1 MKITR
6 GYFNSYRISDSNI
19 ITESYRRTRYFSSS
33 DIRSGA
39 CTTVFISHKHSDL
52 ETAGDMNELKGLLSY
67 LKKEYHIDPYIDS
80 MDKKMPNE
88 TCVETAERIKE
99 IINYSQKFILLATN
113 AAIASKW
120 CNWEVGIADKLK
132 LPHND
137 MAIMPMLDEP
147 NSLYKGNEY
156 LELYPFIEERNFQI
170 SGKCLGVYIR
180 TNEGRKWITLKN
192 WLENRY

>member
-6 GYFNSYRISDSNI
+6 GYFNSYRISDSNVL
-19 ITESYRRTRYFSSS
+19 TESYRRTRYFSSS
-33 DIRSGA
+33 GIRSGA
-39 CTTVFISHKHSDL
+39 GTTVFISHKHSDL
-52 ETAGDMNELKGLLSY
+52 ENTGDMNDLKGLLNY
-67 LKKEYHIDPYIDS
+67 LIDKYHIEPYIDS
-80 MDKKMPNE
+80 MDKKMPDE

-99 IINYSQKFILLATN
+99 VINYSEKFILLATN

-132 LPHND
+132 FSGNN
-137 MAIMPMLDEP
+137 MAILPMLEDQD
-147 NSLYKGNEY
+147 SLYKGNEY
-156 LELYPFIEERNFQI
+156 LELYPYIEERVFQY

>member
-19 ITESYRRTRYFSSS
+19 LTESYRRTRYFSSTG
-33 DIRSGA
+33 IRSGA
-39 CTTVFISHKHSDL
+39 GTTVFISHKHSDL
-52 ETAGDMNELKGLLSY
+52 ETAGDMNDLKGLLNY
-67 LKKEYHIDPYIDS
+67 LKDKYHIEPYIDS

-99 IINYSQKFILLATN
+99 VINYSEKFILLATN

-132 LPHND
+132 FSGNN
-137 MAIMPMLDEP
+137 MAILPMLEDRD
-147 NSLYKGNEY
+147 SLYKGNEY
-156 LELYPFIEERNFQI
+156 LELYPYIEERI
-170 SGKCLGVYIR
+170 SLSGSRYLAVCIR
-180 TNEGRKWITLKN
+180 TKEGRKWITLEN
-192 WLENRY
+192 WLNNKY

>member
-6 GYFNSYRISDSNI
+6 GYFNRYRISDSNV
-19 ITESYRRTRYFSSS
+19 ITESYRRTRYFSSTG
-33 DIRSGA
+33 IRSGA
-39 CTTVFISHKHSDL
+39 GTTVFISHKHSDMV
-52 ETAGDMNELKGLLSY
+52 TDGDMNELKGLLNF
-67 LKKEYHIDPYIDS
+67 LKDEYHIEPYIDS
-80 MDKKMPNE
+80 MDKKMPDE
-88 TCVETAERIKE
+88 TCAETAERIKE
-99 IINYSQKFILLATN
+99 VINYSEKFILLATN

-137 MAIMPMLDEP
+137 MAILPMLDDR

-156 LELYPFIEERNFQI
+156 LELYPYIEERI
-170 SGKCLGVYIR
+170 TLSGSRYLGVCIR